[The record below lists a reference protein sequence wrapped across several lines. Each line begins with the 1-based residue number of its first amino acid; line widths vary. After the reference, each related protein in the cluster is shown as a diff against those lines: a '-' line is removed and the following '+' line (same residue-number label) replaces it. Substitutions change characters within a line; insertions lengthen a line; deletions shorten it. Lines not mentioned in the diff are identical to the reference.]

1 MKKAEF
7 ISSLEKKLCGLED
20 CEVREHLNF
29 YSELIDDRIEE
40 GLSEEE
46 AVAAAG
52 PVHKIAAE
60 IISEIPLVR
69 LVKERLTPKRR
80 ICAWEIVLIILGSPL
95 WISLAA
101 AAFAVVVSLYASLWS
116 VIISL
121 WAAFLAIAVCSP
133 AGLLSGIITVFTG
146 ETLSGITLISI
157 GLILAGVAIYSFI
170 GCLYATKGAS
180 RLSKISFAGIKK
192 LFIK

>member
-7 ISSLEKKLCGLED
+7 ISSLEKKLCGLEG

-101 AAFAVVVSLYASLWS
+101 AAFAVIVSLYASLWS
-116 VIISL
+116 VII
-121 WAAFLAIAVCSP
+121 FLAIAVCSP
-133 AGLLSGIITVFTG
+133 AGLLSGIITVFAG

-170 GCLYATKGAS
+170 GCLYATKGAL